1 METLRLIDAHP
12 STAATPAKAGRT
24 PPPLRLPKFLQQQLA
39 KPLHTSDD
47 VDALI
52 EQLKAADARG
62 LL

>member
-12 STAATPAKAGRT
+12 STAATPATTGRT

-47 VDALI
+47 VDALL